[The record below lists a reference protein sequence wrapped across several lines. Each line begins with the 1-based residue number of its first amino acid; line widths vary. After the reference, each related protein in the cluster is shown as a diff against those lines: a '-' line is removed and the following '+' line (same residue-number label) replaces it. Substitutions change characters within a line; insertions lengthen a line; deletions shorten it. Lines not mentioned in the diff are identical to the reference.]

1 MENIPEKFW
10 LDDYKIL
17 YIKDNYL
24 KFFPDKNMT
33 KIQQL
38 NAITRFSIY
47 LFVLLFTFNVNEK
60 WILLPIFLVIFSIV
74 LFKIHSEHLLKL
86 KNDIKEKKDDV
97 INLDLTEKEL
107 ENIQYQDKEDL
118 WDSKGYN
125 ENKTDKQKE
134 YFDSYDKSIV
144 EGVKETCTKPTKDNP
159 FMNYMISDYKDEP
172 NKLKAC
178 TNVEKE
184 IDDNFNH
191 NLYKDIDDLFEKKN
205 SQRQFYTMPN
215 TQNPNDQKAFAE
227 WLYKIPEICKTDQ
240 EHCLKY
246 EDLRY
251 IK

>member
-1 MENIPEKFW
+1 MNNLPEKFW

-17 YIKDNYL
+17 YINDNYL

-47 LFVLLFTFNVNEK
+47 LFVLLFIFNINDK
-60 WILLPIFLVIFSIV
+60 WLLFPIFLIIFSIV
-74 LFKIHSEHLLKL
+74 LYKIHSEHLLKL
-86 KNDIKEKKDDV
+86 KDELKNKNEDI
-97 INLDLTEKEL
+97 INLDLTEEEIK
-107 ENIQYQDKEDL
+107 NIQYQDKEDL
-118 WDSKGYN
+118 WDMGKKEEKVIGN
-125 ENKTDKQKE
+125 E
-134 YFDSYDKSIV
+134 YFDNYDKNII
-144 EGVKETCTKPTKDNP
+144 EGVKETCTKPTQDNP
-159 FMNYMISDYKDEP
+159 LMNYMISDYKDNP
-172 NKLKAC
+172 DKLKAC
-178 TNVEKE
+178 TNVETD
-184 IDDNFNH
+184 IDNNFNH

-227 WLYKIPEICKTDQ
+227 WLYKIPETCKTDQ

-251 IK
+251 VK

>member
-1 MENIPEKFW
+1 MDNFW

-17 YIKDNYL
+17 YINNNYL

-33 KIQQL
+33 KIEQL

-47 LFVLLFTFNVNEK
+47 LFILSFMFNINDK
-60 WILLPIFLVIFSIV
+60 WLLLPIFLIIFTIV
-74 LFKIHSEHLLKL
+74 LFKIHSQHLLKL
-86 KNDIKEKKDDV
+86 KNELGNKKEDV

-107 ENIQYQDKEDL
+107 TNIQHQDKEDL
-118 WDSKGYN
+118 WDMGKKK
-125 ENKTDKQKE
+125 ENKTEKKE
-134 YFDSYDKSIV
+134 YFDAYDKNII
-144 EGVKETCTKPTKDNP
+144 EGVKETCTKPTQDNP
-159 FMNYMISDYKDEP
+159 FMNFMISDYKENPD
-172 NKLKAC
+172 KLKAC
-178 TNVEKE
+178 TNVDKE

-191 NLYKDIDDLFEKKN
+191 NLYRDIDDLFERKN

-215 TQNPNDQKAFAE
+215 TQNPNSQKEFAE
-227 WLYKIPEICKTDQ
+227 WLYKVPEICKTDQ